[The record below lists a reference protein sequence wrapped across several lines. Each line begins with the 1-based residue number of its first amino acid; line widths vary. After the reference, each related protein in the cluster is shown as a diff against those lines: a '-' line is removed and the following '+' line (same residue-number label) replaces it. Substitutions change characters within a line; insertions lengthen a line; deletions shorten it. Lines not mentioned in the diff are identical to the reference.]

1 MALILR
7 RALLTALLAA
17 AFVTLAAAQQTALDR
32 YVAKPDPAYKYEL
45 VKTIPGSGYTAYVID
60 LTSQRYRTEAEI
72 SHSLWKH

>member
-45 VKTIPGSGYTAYVID
+45 VKTIPGSG
-60 LTSQRYRTEAEI
+60 
-72 SHSLWKH
+72 